1 MYKSETQNST
11 FSGRDYKQ
19 FNELYKKPINS
30 FANRKKYLIRS
41 SLGSVEYFN
50 SYNAVLQLV

>member
-19 FNELYKKPINS
+19 FNELYKKPT
-30 FANRKKYLIRS
+30 L
-41 SLGSVEYFN
+41 
-50 SYNAVLQLV
+50 LQTERNI